1 MPKVF
6 ISYSRQDADFAEVLR
21 LRLRE
26 AGFDSWIDLEGL
38 PAGSEWGQEIDQA
51 IRDSTALILVL
62 TPASRASD
70 YVAYEW
76 AFALGAEVPVIPLLV
91 AATDLP
97 PRLAALQHLDFQ
109 DPAARRWQD
118 LFAALQSAENARPVH
133 SIPLPRTAPVVVR
146 KAVEALDDDDPE
158 VVENATARLAELALP
173 EAQSALVEALGHPA
187 PDVRIAAA
195 WQLAKRGDPRAV
207 PGLIEGN
214 RRRRWHHE
222 LARKLKEIGPAA
234 LPGVRA
240 ALSEEKEAWMRR
252 DLVWGMDQIGDP
264 SAVPDLIRLL
274 DDEDTEVW
282 HVSARALQQI
292 GTAEAVSAV
301 RGIMPRLLEELRG
314 SDWVRADQAKTTLR
328 ALGTADALSAVV
340 QQENAEHLRQ
350 YQKDRLLLGS
360 SKDDNFIRPPPLS
373 DT

>member
-76 AFALGAEVPVIPLLV
+76 AFALGAGVPVMPLLL
-91 AATDLP
+91 AATEVP
-97 PRLAALQHLDFQ
+97 PRLAALQHLNFQ
-109 DPAARRWQD
+109 NPAARPWPD
-118 LFAALQSAENARPVH
+118 LFSALEAAENARPQH
-133 SIPLPRTAPVVVR
+133 SVRLPRNVPAVVR

-158 VVENATARLAELALP
+158 VVEKAAARLAELALP

-252 DLVWGMDQIGDP
+252 DLVWAIKEIGDP
-264 SAVPDLIRLL
+264 AAVPDLIRLL
-274 DDEDTEVW
+274 DDKDAEVW
-282 HVSARALQQI
+282 NGAAQALLEF
-292 GTAEAVSAV
+292 GTREAVAAI
-301 RGIMPRLLEELRG
+301 RGVMPRL
-314 SDWVRADQAKTTLR
+314 RADLNRGGDPSRKGPANATLEALWHDRLFRGRKRAAKARFLLR
-328 ALGTADALSAVV
+328 ALEKISGPDANGG
-340 QQENAEHLRQ
+340 EE
-350 YQKDRLLLGS
+350 G
-360 SKDDNFIRPPPLS
+360 
-373 DT
+373 